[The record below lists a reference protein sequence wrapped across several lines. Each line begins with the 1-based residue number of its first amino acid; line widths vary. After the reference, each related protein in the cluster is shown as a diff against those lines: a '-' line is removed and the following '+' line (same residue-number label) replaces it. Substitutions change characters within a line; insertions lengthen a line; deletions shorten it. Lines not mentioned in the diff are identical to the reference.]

1 MKPTSIKRTSIA
13 AAVCTALL
21 LPGAVFADQQT
32 TTTTSADTAKEEQQY
47 ERITVTS
54 RKRKETLIEVP
65 MSVSS
70 VSALEISNRNLLNKD
85 DMYRTL
91 AGAANPRGELILRGL
106 SGGNSSAPGT
116 TSAFTDDIPYDFGD
130 LYDVEAVEVLRG
142 PQGTLWGS
150 NAIGGTSRIITK
162 KPQLNELEVATS
174 VQSQHTKNVDGTD
187 LQAWGVIN
195 IPLLEDK
202 LAMRVTA
209 HSASIPGAI
218 VNTQTGVQ
226 RERRNDY
233 VRGQFLY
240 EVNND
245 ISMNLGLWTN
255 NRYSIGTVSSDL
267 SKPGFYRVP
276 NVTPNPDS
284 AWGYDVGYDRVNC
297 DANASRSECRGGNK
311 TNKTG
316 DRYTIWERL
325 DNWLETSTDLVTLQ
339 ASHDN
344 FLGMSTL
351 SYSGSYREY
360 ESKGLDNWSRLDM
373 DDMVET
379 WILND
384 DASSRTTHELRLQS
398 KDGTALKWTVGAFFD
413 KSWRGY
419 LPDYQWQYHSKD
431 PASIAIFSDW
441 NDWAWDESWAALGV
455 HNVGELGQV
464 LFGDS
469 GRNYSNV
476 LMSSGDKETAYFGE
490 MSYGIDT
497 DDLGRFEFTAGIR
510 FYDLEDNLHQI
521 ERGIWIGADASENI
535 SGGSEDGHRKKF
547 SVSWLPE
554 QNFSV
559 YALYAEG
566 YRPGG
571 NNGPLANACRNDEFA
586 AGRQD
591 RYTSDTVENYELGI
605 KGNINNRFQFSSAVY
620 QINWDDVIVDVYMPS
635 CGFTYTGNAAKAR
648 SKGVEWESKLNVT
661 DSLDM
666 VFNASYTDAKLLND
680 VDSLQAKAGQ
690 NMTMVPKYNA
700 YLGLDQSFTFYN
712 RASSVRLDVE
722 AYGAYKS
729 HFNAREDGFDTSDA
743 YRRVNLSSRIDLNE
757 NVKLS
762 VFVKNL
768 FNAEI
773 EDYKRARSRG
783 TNTRN
788 FLTIDYAPER
798 SVTLRV
804 DYTFF

>member
-1 MKPTSIKRTSIA
+1 MKHYPLHKSAICL
-13 AAVCTALL
+13 AVLASLTAFN
-21 LPGAVFADQQT
+21 AQ
-32 TTTTSADTAKEEQQY
+32 SEQQVANTPDA
-47 ERITVTS
+47 EKEIEVIKVTS
-54 RKRKETLIEVP
+54 RKREESIIEVP

-70 VSALEISNRNLLNKD
+70 VSAVEIGNRNLLNKD
-85 DMYRTL
+85 DLYRTL

-130 LYDVEAVEVLRG
+130 LYDIEAVEVLRG

-162 KPQLNELEVATS
+162 KPQLDELEIATS
-174 VQSQHTKNVDGTD
+174 VQSQQTKNVDGNDTRV
-187 LQAWGVIN
+187 WGTLN
-195 IPLLEDK
+195 IPLIEDT
-202 LAMRVTA
+202 LAMRVTG
-209 HSASIPGAI
+209 HSATIPGAI
-218 VNTQTGVQ
+218 VNTKTGVQ

-233 VRGQFLY
+233 IRGQFLY
-240 EVNND
+240 KVDED
-245 ISMNLGLWTN
+245 IQMNLGIWSN
-255 NRYSIGTVSSDL
+255 NRSSIGTISSDL
-267 SKPGFYRVP
+267 SKPGFYRVA
-276 NVTPNPDS
+276 NVTPNADS
-284 AWGYDVGYDRVNC
+284 PWGYDVDYSRVTC
-297 DANASRSECRGGNK
+297 AATASRSECRGGNK
-311 TNKTG
+311 TGKT
-316 DRYTIWERL
+316 DAKYTIWEAL
-325 DNWLETSTDLVTLQ
+325 DSTLDTSTDLVTLQ
-339 ASHDN
+339 SSHDN
-344 FLGMSTL
+344 FMDMAVL
-351 SYSGSYREY
+351 SYSGSFREFK
-360 ESKGLDNWSRLDM
+360 SSGLDNWTRLDM

-384 DASSRTTHELRLQS
+384 DASKRTTHELRLQS
-398 KDGTALKWTVGAFFD
+398 KDEGALKWTVGAFYD
-413 KSWRGY
+413 KSRRGY
-419 LPDYQWQYHSKD
+419 LPNYQWQYHQKD

-441 NDWAWDESWAALGV
+441 SGMFDESWEALGI
-455 HNVGELGQV
+455 HNVGELGQK

-469 GRNYSNV
+469 GKNYSNV
-476 LMSSGDKETAYFGE
+476 IKSSFDRELAYFGE

-497 DDLGRFEFTAGIR
+497 ADMGRFEVTAGIR
-510 FYDLEDNLHQI
+510 FYDLEDSLNQM
-521 ERGIWIGADASENI
+521 ESGIWIGADASENK
-535 SGGSEDGHRKKF
+535 SSGSESGNRKKL

-554 QNFSV
+554 QNYSV

-586 AGRQD
+586 SGRKD
-591 RYTSDTVENYELGI
+591 RYTSDTVENYEVGF
-605 KGNINNRFQFSSAVY
+605 KGNVNNRFQFASAVY
-620 QINWDDVIVDVYMPS
+620 QIDWDDVIVDVYMPS

-648 SKGVEWESKLNVT
+648 SKGVEFESKLNVT

-680 VDSLQAKAGQ
+680 VASLQAKAGQ

-700 YLGLDQSFTFYN
+700 YLGLDQSFTLYN

-722 AYGAYKS
+722 AYGEYKS
-729 HFNAREDGFDTSDA
+729 HFNARADGFDTSEA
-743 YRRVNLSSRIDLNE
+743 YRRVNLSGKMDLND

-788 FLTIDYAPER
+788 FLTVDYAPER
-798 SVTLRV
+798 SVALRV